1 MLVLLGALKR
11 ARGEIPRVQ
20 EWTRAGKGTK
30 RMRLK
35 LNLRRWTF
43 RAHRPRSGRL
53 WSLTFATGM
62 FILAGNGGPQL
73 NEITDRAFEHFEAG
87 VTHLKQY
94 RLEDA
99 GSAFTETIKT
109 FEEARELLIG
119 QKDAEA
125 SGSLKTI
132 DVGLADAHLGRGD
145 VHYALANYL
154 CATREYMSARML
166 SDIENPPSD
175 LAELASDVFKKASQQ
190 EAASESKSILIWEG
204 RSDCSIFKAP

>member
-1 MLVLLGALKR
+1 M
-11 ARGEIPRVQ
+11 Q
-20 EWTRAGKGTK
+20 
-30 RMRLK
+30 LK
-35 LNLRRWTF
+35 LNLRCRTF
-43 RAHRPRSGRL
+43 RTRRPRSGRL

-73 NEITDRAFEHFEAG
+73 NEITDRAFGQLKAGEA
-87 VTHLKQY
+87 HLKQY

-99 GSAFTETIKT
+99 GAAFTETIKT

-125 SGSLKTI
+125 SDSLKTI
-132 DVGLADAHLGRGD
+132 DVGLADAYLGRGD
-145 VHYALANYL
+145 IHYALANYL

-166 SDIENPPSD
+166 ADIENPPPN
-175 LAELASDVFKKASQQ
+175 LAGLASDAFKKASQQ
-190 EAASESKSILIWEG
+190 EAASETKSVLIWEG